1 MRQRTRRL
9 RGVLAA
15 AALAGML
22 GATAACGSSQQEGV
36 QADGVVDYWL
46 WDSAQQPGY
55 QQCADAFQEQNPDV
69 RVRITQ
75 YGWDDY
81 WQKVTAG
88 FIADTAPDV
97 FTNHLA
103 RFAQYADLGVL
114 APLDGLEPTKGID
127 DGAYQ
132 EGLAELWKGQDGHRY
147 GAPKDWDTVAIFYN
161 RAMTEAAGISEE
173 QLASMEWN
181 PGDGGTFE
189 KIVAHL
195 SVDANGVRGDE
206 PGFDKNRIRTYGL
219 NIDEA
224 GGGQYGQTQWS
235 PFTASNG
242 WQATDVNP
250 WANRFNFDDPKFQQ
264 ALDWYFSLARKGY
277 APDFA
282 AASESDRLMAADQA
296 AMAINGS
303 WMIGT
308 FTSLET
314 AAGEPMDIGVAP
326 TPTGPTGKRASMFN
340 GLADSIWEKTPEPD
354 KAARWVAYLAGA
366 ECQDIIGRAGVV
378 FPARPSGTQLATEY
392 NRTERDLD
400 VTPFTVHVT
409 DGTTFQA
416 PVVNYAADIQALIKP
431 TLDAIYMG
439 REPVSSMTAVNE
451 QINGL
456 LEQQSEE

>member
-1 MRQRTRRL
+1 MGQRFTRL
-9 RGVLAA
+9 RKALAA
-15 AALAGML
+15 TAIAGLL
-22 GATAACGSSQQEGV
+22 GAATACGSTGQGA

-55 QQCADAFQEQNPDV
+55 QQCADAFQQENPDV

-114 APLDGLEPTKGID
+114 LPLDQLEATQGIAD
-127 DGAYQ
+127 EDYQ

-161 RAMTEAAGISEE
+161 RAMTQEAGISDE
-173 QLASMEWN
+173 QLATMEWN
-181 PGDGGTFE
+181 PTDGGTFE
-189 KIVAHL
+189 QIVARL
-195 SVDANGVRGDE
+195 TVDANGVRGDE
-206 PGFDKNRIRTYGL
+206 PGFNKNRIRTYGF

-224 GGGQYGQTQWS
+224 GGGNYGQTQWS

-242 WQATDVNP
+242 WHATDVNP
-250 WANRFNFDDPKFQQ
+250 WANRFNFDDPKFQD
-264 ALDWYFSLARKGY
+264 ALAWYFSLAQKGY

-282 AASESDRLMAADQA
+282 ASSDSDRLMAANQA

-314 AAGEPMDIGVAP
+314 AAGERMDIKVAP
-326 TPTGPTGKRASMFN
+326 TPIGPTGHRASMFN
-340 GLADSIWEKTPEPD
+340 GLADSIWVGTPEPE

-392 NRTERDLD
+392 NRTQRQLD

-416 PVVNYAADIQALIKP
+416 PVVNYAADIQALIRP
-431 TLDAIYMG
+431 ALDAIYMG

-451 QINGL
+451 QVNAL
-456 LEQQSEE
+456 LEQQPEG